1 MKNSKKITAIAT
13 GIIAAAIVLFVF
25 VIIMWQGSDNH
36 NQTETTQDTT
46 ATQYVTAAPT
56 QKTALPPTVPAE
68 TTVVEETTQEP
79 TENKADSITGKYKA
93 TKAEDVNTGEEIRLK
108 TAFGS
113 GYNPT
118 TDGLNLK
125 EDGTFTLWLG
135 VGRDDGSH
143 SGKYTVTDSAI
154 KAEFDNGTKQD
165 FRIDS
170 ESGQIICQVRDCFV
184 YFEKR

>member
-25 VIIMWQGSDNH
+25 VIIMRQGSD

-46 ATQYVTAAPT
+46 VTQIVTPAPT
-56 QKTALPPTVPAE
+56 QKPALPPTAPAE
-68 TTVVEETTQEP
+68 TIGAEETTQET
-79 TENKADSITGKYKA
+79 TENKDESITGKYKA
-93 TKAEDVNTGEEIRLK
+93 TKAEDINTGEEVRLK

-125 EDGTFTLWLG
+125 
-135 VGRDDGSH
+135 
-143 SGKYTVTDSAI
+143 
-154 KAEFDNGTKQD
+154 
-165 FRIDS
+165 
-170 ESGQIICQVRDCFV
+170 
-184 YFEKR
+184 

>member
-25 VIIMWQGSDNH
+25 VIIMRQGADNQ
-36 NQTETTQDTT
+36 NPTETTQDTT
-46 ATQYVTAAPT
+46 VTQIVTPAPT
-56 QKTALPPTVPAE
+56 QKPALPPTAPAE
-68 TTVVEETTQEP
+68 TMVAEETTQEP
-79 TENKADSITGKYKA
+79 TENKDESITGKYKA
-93 TKAEDVNTGEEIRLK
+93 TKAEDINTGEEVRLK

-143 SGKYTVTDSAI
+143 SGKYTVTDNAI
-154 KAEFDNGTKQD
+154 KAEFDNGPTQEFK
-165 FRIDS
+165 IDS

-184 YFEKR
+184 YFVKR